1 MLVESRQTDEHRPVE
16 RDWLIPVF
24 VIVAVEMAVAML
36 VSSHVGFP
44 APPFLSYFILATVVS
59 GTIGIAVLLIYLAML
74 ARAGETRPIARLSGH
89 STRVAFIYFG
99 FVLVAM
105 QMASLTGL
113 KSTLTL
119 VAPFWAD
126 PMLAD
131 LDAAIFFG
139 DPWKISHA
147 LFGWATPFID
157 IAYLFWIPLKFV
169 VIIFVLSAPASR
181 LKSQAMISYALIW
194 AVLGMVAAY
203 PMSSAGPVFFQDIT
217 GSERFAPLL
226 TNLEGTVALNT
237 ASILW
242 ANYDS
247 GQIAFGSGISA
258 MPSMHVAIALWMALV
273 ARGYSPFFGLI
284 AFLYFAII
292 LIGSV
297 HLAWHYA
304 LDGIVSSVF
313 VLLIWKIAVTH
324 KWFGRNVE
332 QTAS

>member
-1 MLVESRQTDEHRPVE
+1 ME

-24 VIVAVEMAVAML
+24 IIVAVEMATALL
-36 VSSHVGFP
+36 VSSHTGFP

-59 GTIGIAVLLIYLAML
+59 GSIGTAALLVYLTILATQ
-74 ARAGETRPIARLSGH
+74 GETRPIARLSGH
-89 STRVAFIYFG
+89 STRLALIYCGFI
-99 FVLVAM
+99 LVAM
-105 QMASLTGL
+105 QMAALTGL
-113 KSTLTL
+113 KSMLTL
-119 VAPFWAD
+119 ITPFWAD
-126 PMLAD
+126 QMLAD

-139 DPWKISHA
+139 DPWVISHA
-147 LFGWATPFID
+147 LLGWATPFID
-157 IAYLFWIPLKFV
+157 IAYLFWIPLKFM

-194 AVLGMVAAY
+194 VILGMVGAY

-237 ASILW
+237 ASVLW
-242 ANYDS
+242 AKYDA

-258 MPSMHVAIALWMALV
+258 MPSMHVAVALWMALV
-273 ARGYSPFFGLI
+273 ARCYSPIFGLF
-284 AFLYFAII
+284 AFLFYAII

-313 VLLIWKIAVTH
+313 VLLIWKISAVH
-324 KWFGRNVE
+324 KWFGKKVD
-332 QTAS
+332 QTVA